1 MRKTWKVTLAA
12 AMTAAVIVASSLA
25 AGADDPRCSR
35 PPYGGSPD
43 RYRAILE
50 TYKQDLASVDKL
62 LVNIC
67 NMKFSGAD
75 RSELHKLGF
84 TDQNI
89 DSADTET
96 LAVDVLIR
104 TKGR

>member
-1 MRKTWKVTLAA
+1 MRRTLVAM
-12 AMTAAVIVASSLA
+12 MTATAIVASGLA
-25 AGADDPRCSR
+25 AHAADDPRCSR
-35 PPYGGSPD
+35 APYGGSPD

-50 TYKQDLASVDKL
+50 TYKQDLAGVQKL
-62 LVNIC
+62 LEKIC

-75 RSELHKLGF
+75 RTELHKLGF

-96 LAVDVLIR
+96 LAVDVL
-104 TKGR
+104 TKTKAR